1 VTGIKI
7 KIVINSASNNGSK
20 SFLCTGREGE
30 EIRVHRKHER
40 SLSSFIFKNYNI
52 VLSVLYSRQVVV
64 VVVAVERQ
72 NSLAHP
78 SKKRTSREQNK
89 NRR

>member
-64 VVVAVERQ
+64 VVAVERQ

>member
-1 VTGIKI
+1 MTGIKI

-64 VVVAVERQ
+64 VVAVERQ